1 MRPLRRLSALE
12 QVAAHLEEELR
23 RRTWTTV
30 LPGAKQLS
38 TLLGVSHKTV
48 EGALRLLER
57 KGWLVP
63 HGARRAR
70 RINLESETRAAKPL
84 RVAILLGEKS
94 DEYWP
99 HIIELRHELVEAGH
113 AVSYASR
120 TLDELEMSVPRV
132 ARLVHRTTADAW
144 VVVSAGQEVLEWFS
158 RQPIPTFALFGRWRG
173 LPIAAAGL
181 NKAPAIATATRLLI
195 SLGHRRIV
203 LLVRG
208 RHRVPQ
214 LGPSS
219 AAFVN
224 ELATHGIQPGN
235 YHLPAW
241 EESKAGF
248 QACLTSL
255 FSVTP
260 PTALIID
267 EVGCVVPTQQ
277 FLARRGLQVPRD
289 VSLVYA
295 DYDPMFAWCEPA
307 LAHMRWQHA
316 PILRRVLRWAAHVS
330 RSERDV
336 RQNLTPVKF
345 LAEDTIAP
353 PPDFAKSVMKA

>member
-12 QVAAHLEEELR
+12 QVAAHLEDELR
-23 RRTWTTV
+23 RQTWTKV
-30 LPGAKQLS
+30 LPGAKQLA
-38 TLLGVSHKTV
+38 THLGASHKTV

-57 KGWLVP
+57 KGCLSS

-70 RINLESETRAAKPL
+70 RINLDGATTKAAKPL

-94 DEYWP
+94 DEHWP

-113 AVSYASR
+113 AVSFASR
-120 TLDELEMSVPRV
+120 TLDELEMSAPRV
-132 ARLVHRTTADAW
+132 ARLAHRTTADAW

-158 RQPIPTFALFGRWRG
+158 RQPVPTFALFGRWRG

-181 NKAPAIATATRLLI
+181 NKSPAVAAAARLLI

-214 LGPSS
+214 LGPI
-219 AAFVN
+219 ADAFVN
-224 ELATHGIQPGN
+224 ELAAHGIQPGN
-235 YHLPAW
+235 YHLPDW
-241 EESKAGF
+241 VESKAGL

-267 EVGCVVPTQQ
+267 DVGCFAPAQQ
-277 FLARRGLQVPRD
+277 FLAKWNLQVPRD
-289 VSLVYA
+289 VSLVCA
-295 DYDPMFAWCEPA
+295 DYDPTFAWCDPA
-307 LAHMRWQHA
+307 VAHMLWNHG
-316 PILRRVLRWAAHVS
+316 PILRRVLRWAAQVS
-330 RSERDV
+330 RNERDV
-336 RQNLTPVKF
+336 RQGLLPVKF
-345 LAEDTIAP
+345 LAEGTVAP
-353 PPDFAKSVMKA
+353 PPRPDR